1 MRKSYLDN
9 IRWITVVLVVIYHVV
24 YMYNAE
30 GILGVV
36 GRITDADPQYVDL
49 YMYVV
54 YPWFMSILFIVSGMC
69 ARYSLNTRSEKE
81 FIRSRTRR

>member
-9 IRWITVVLVVIYHVV
+9 IRLITVVLVVIYHVV

-36 GRITDADPQYVDL
+36 GRITDADPQCVDL

-54 YPWFMSILFIVSGMC
+54 YPWFMSILFIV
-69 ARYSLNTRSEKE
+69 
-81 FIRSRTRR
+81 